1 MAAQHLEDCQNLAL
15 ESYSIF
21 PVFENGPTVG
31 VMVSTDESGGLEMD
45 LPEILG
51 WVIVYGAEE
60 ILPESQ
66 VDVEL
71 NQQSWKMQWGNL
83 ACSGRDGG
91 PYIEASRL
99 GDAAHYQARMQVLE
113 ETSESLEE
121 QVVLASMGWVTSF
134 PV

>member
-1 MAAQHLEDCQNLAL
+1 M
-15 ESYSIF
+15 IF

-45 LPEILG
+45 LPEIPG
-51 WVIVYGAEE
+51 WVIVYEAAG

-71 NQQSWKMQWGNL
+71 NQQSWKMQWGSL
-83 ACSGRDGG
+83 VCSGRDGG
-91 PYIEASRL
+91 PYIETSRL
-99 GDAAHYQARMQVLE
+99 GDAVHYQAQMQVLE
-113 ETSESLEE
+113 ETSESLEG
-121 QVVLASMGWVTSF
+121 QVVLASVGWVTSF